1 MRKEM
6 SNFNDVKT
14 FMNAFG
20 QEVKVKAEFPNEK
33 IVKLRYELIQ
43 EELNELKKAM
53 EDKNLK
59 EVADA
64 LTDILYVTYGAGHA
78 YGIDLDR
85 CFSEVQKSNMSK
97 LDENGKPIYNENGK
111 VMKGPKYFKPNL
123 KQFIK

>member
-53 EDKNLK
+53 EDKNFLK
-59 EVADA
+59 RP
-64 LTDILYVTYGAGHA
+64 T
-78 YGIDLDR
+78 
-85 CFSEVQKSNMSK
+85 
-97 LDENGKPIYNENGK
+97 
-111 VMKGPKYFKPNL
+111 
-123 KQFIK
+123 